1 LNVERNLRL
10 MKINQ
15 CAVHALK
22 EIEERMPEVK
32 LTQEESHKLK
42 SFGAFLL
49 LAAIT
54 VFFNRL
60 GK

>member
-1 LNVERNLRL
+1 

-15 CAVHALK
+15 CAVHAIK
-22 EIEERMPEVK
+22 KIEENMPEVN

-49 LAAIT
+49 LAVIVT
-54 VFFNRL
+54 FFNRL
-60 GK
+60 GG